1 MVSFFISC
9 VFTSLHRCQHPSLS
23 TDDNS
28 IAPRFDSLVS
38 VGWGK
43 PLQQSNLWSLDWKDS
58 YKCIVP
64 KYAWLN
70 GYDVDFDV
78 NNNNIDSIIWKSA
91 LIIQVSKIFWTL
103 LNLLID
109 LLSFWWVW
117 WQHSFINVTMGKM
130 ILAIHTLNKGLNNIS
145 GPLWAADEK
154 PRWLFPWSKHLASS
168 TSLLASTSWSTLSL
182 FFWIHRFIITFIE
195 GSLQWSLF
203 MKAKFV

>member
-1 MVSFFISC
+1 MLKSSRPQPWQPLTEAHSIYSVQTLVWMVSFFISC
-9 VFTSLHRCQHPSLS
+9 IFTSLYQCQHPSLS

-28 IAPRFDSLVS
+28 IAPRFDSLVG

-91 LIIQVSKIFWTL
+91 LIIQVSKIFRTL
-103 LNLLID
+103 LNLLTD

-130 ILAIHTLNKGLNNIS
+130 ILAIHTPN
-145 GPLWAADEK
+145 
-154 PRWLFPWSKHLASS
+154 
-168 TSLLASTSWSTLSL
+168 
-182 FFWIHRFIITFIE
+182 
-195 GSLQWSLF
+195 
-203 MKAKFV
+203 M